1 MNEVVLMD
9 FYYAK
14 AGQRAPNR
22 LLKLPSLR
30 LNGLIITHE
39 QNLEIE

>member
-1 MNEVVLMD
+1 MD
-9 FYYAK
+9 FNYAK
-14 AGQRAPNR
+14 AAQRAPNR

>member
-1 MNEVVLMD
+1 MD